1 MGTRVSPD
9 GLWEGSG
16 WGSGGALYN
25 VKGRGLKLVLAKESS
40 RHRKP
45 V

>member
-1 MGTRVSPD
+1 LGTCVSPD

-25 VKGRGLKLVLAKESS
+25 VKGRGLKLVLAKEPS
-40 RHRKP
+40 HRKP